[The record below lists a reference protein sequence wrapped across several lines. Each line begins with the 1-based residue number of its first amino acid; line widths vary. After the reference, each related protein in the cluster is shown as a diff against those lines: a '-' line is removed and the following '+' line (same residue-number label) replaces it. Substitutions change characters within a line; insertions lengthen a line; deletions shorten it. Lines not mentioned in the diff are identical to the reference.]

1 MSSFGGVYSDTYH
14 FSIIDSQCGKSLVL
28 YYPQD
33 NTFCKMPLVQVEQL
47 PLWVTT
53 HIKFTDSVAE
63 KLAWCVKNEQGTI
76 SSINNPDV
84 LVDVFHEWMLTR
96 WPALSHMHMHPR
108 AHAVSLSPLPSL
120 PASLSSPQMPALLSH
135 SQVQEQ
141 AQRVPR
147 HRPAVRQAHL
157 QRRRYVVWQARRR
170 GGEQP
175 AARMRRGEAG

>member
-96 WPALSHMHMHPR
+96 WPALSHMRMRPVCTCR
-108 AHAVSLSPLPSL
+108 LSLSPALSPCLALISSDACPPL
-120 PASLSSPQMPALLSH
+120 TFAGARTSPTCSSP
-135 SQVQEQ
+135 
-141 AQRVPR
+141 
-147 HRPAVRQAHL
+147 
-157 QRRRYVVWQARRR
+157 
-170 GGEQP
+170 
-175 AARMRRGEAG
+175 